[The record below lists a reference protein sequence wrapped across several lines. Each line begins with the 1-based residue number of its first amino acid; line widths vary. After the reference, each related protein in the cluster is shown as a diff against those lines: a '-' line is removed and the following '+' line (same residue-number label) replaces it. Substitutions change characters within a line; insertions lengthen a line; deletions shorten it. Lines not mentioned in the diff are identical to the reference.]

1 MLIYKDN
8 IIECESVLFI
18 YITKIIR
25 YNELLKIKTWL
36 LVLGLGIWAI
46 YVILICCYYYFIFG
60 PF

>member
-25 YNELLKIKTWL
+25 YNELLKIKT
-36 LVLGLGIWAI
+36 
-46 YVILICCYYYFIFG
+46 
-60 PF
+60 